1 MDISYNISVNKT
13 NMKKAFD
20 MALII
25 LAVVGWLGAV
35 AVAVIMSI

>member
-1 MDISYNISVNKT
+1 MYISYYKEVNKT

>member
-1 MDISYNISVNKT
+1 
-13 NMKKAFD
+13 MKKAFD

>member
-20 MALII
+20 TVLII
-25 LAVVGWLGAV
+25 LAVAGWLGAV
-35 AVAVIMSI
+35 AVAVMMSI